1 MKEKAETF
9 ERTLNARLNDANFI
23 VENAEAEGFYMDDI
37 VFDDDVMEE
46 TNAIEQDDYT
56 DDTYDQYVGAE
67 LLLPHGDDMVHGK
80 VIKRARGEDGNPIGK
95 RNANPILDT
104 REYEV
109 EMPNGSVAEYV
120 ANVIAE
126 NLYSQVDSEGRQ
138 FLILS
143 EITDHSKDASAIS
156 KDQGF
161 QRSHNGNEVR
171 RKTTKGWK
179 LCVEWKDG
187 TSTWV
192 PLSELKASNP
202 VKVAEYAVA
211 NQLVEEPAFA
221 WWVKDVLR
229 RRNRIISKVK
239 SKYWKTTHKF
249 GIRLPHSVKQ
259 ALQIDEETG
268 TDLWR
273 RAIEKEMKNV

>member
-1 MKEKAETF
+1 
-9 ERTLNARLNDANFI
+9 
-23 VENAEAEGFYMDDI
+23 
-37 VFDDDVMEE
+37 
-46 TNAIEQDDYT
+46 
-56 DDTYDQYVGAE
+56 
-67 LLLPHGDDMVHGK
+67 MVHGK
-80 VIKRARGEDGNPIGK
+80 VIKRACGEDGNPIGK

-109 EMPNGSVAEYV
+109 EMPDGSVAEYA

-202 VKVAEYAVA
+202 VEVAEYAVA

-268 TDLWR
+268 TNL
-273 RAIEKEMKNV
+273 

>member
-1 MKEKAETF
+1 MCYWVINEKGNVLARTTVQHVPELDLRTDQMKEKAETF

-46 TNAIEQDDYT
+46 TNAIEQDNYT
-56 DDTYDQYVGAE
+56 DDAYDQYVGAE

-80 VIKRARGEDGNPIGK
+80 VIKRACGEDGNPIRK

-109 EMPNGSVAEYV
+109 EMPDGSVAEYA

-161 QRSHNGNEVR
+161 QRSHNGNEV
-171 RKTTKGWK
+171 
-179 LCVEWKDG
+179 
-187 TSTWV
+187 
-192 PLSELKASNP
+192 
-202 VKVAEYAVA
+202 
-211 NQLVEEPAFA
+211 
-221 WWVKDVLR
+221 
-229 RRNRIISKVK
+229 
-239 SKYWKTTHKF
+239 
-249 GIRLPHSVKQ
+249 
-259 ALQIDEETG
+259 
-268 TDLWR
+268 
-273 RAIEKEMKNV
+273 